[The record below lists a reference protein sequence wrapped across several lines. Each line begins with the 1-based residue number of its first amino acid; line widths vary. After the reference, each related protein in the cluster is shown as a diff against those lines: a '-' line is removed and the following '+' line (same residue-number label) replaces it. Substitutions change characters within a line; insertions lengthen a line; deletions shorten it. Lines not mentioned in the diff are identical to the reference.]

1 MSETCIIG
9 TRGSALALWQAH
21 AVESALH
28 EAFPNIET
36 EVRTITTSGDRIL
49 DVPLEKIGDK
59 GLFTK
64 ELERTLLSGEVD
76 VCVHSL
82 KDMPVELPDGC
93 AIAGV
98 LPRADARDVL
108 VCGPRLAQAHGLEDI
123 PAGARLGTGSLRRT
137 AQLRAGFPH
146 VEPKGIR
153 GNVDTRL
160 AKANGDEYDGAIL
173 AAAGVMRM
181 GRAAEIAAFLPVGQ
195 MVPAVGQGA
204 VCMEIRQDDEQ
215 AAALCAAVNDAA
227 TLSCVAGERRVL
239 RELEGGCQVPIGA
252 YARIEDDRTVFD
264 AVVLSLDGSR
274 VARSHREAEASTSPT
289 ELAGAVLDDLR
300 AQDAEAILAE
310 IRAAGEDA

>member
-28 EAFPNIET
+28 QAFPHIET
-36 EVRTITTSGDRIL
+36 EVRTISTSGDRIL
-49 DVPLEKIGDK
+49 DMPLEKIGDK

-64 ELERTLLSGEVD
+64 ELERALLAGDVD
-76 VCVHSL
+76 LCVHSL

-98 LPRADARDVL
+98 LPRADVRDVL
-108 VCGPRLAQAHGLEDI
+108 VCGPRLANAHGLEDV

-137 AQLRAGFPH
+137 AQLRALFPQ

-160 AKANGDEYDGAIL
+160 AKANGSEYDGAIL

-181 GRAAEIAAFLPVGQ
+181 GRTAEIAAFLPVEQ

-204 VCMEIRQDDEQ
+204 VCMEIRQDDAQ
-215 AAALCAAVNDAA
+215 TAALCAAINDAS
-227 TLSCVAGERRVL
+227 TLACVAGERRVL
-239 RELEGGCQVPIGA
+239 CELEGGCQVPIGA
-252 YARIEDDRTVFD
+252 YARREGDRTVFD
-264 AVVLSLDGSR
+264 AVVLSLDGTR
-274 VARSHREAEASTSPT
+274 VARSHREADASTSPT

-300 AQDAEAILAE
+300 AQGADAILAD
-310 IRAAGEDA
+310 IRAAGGNA